1 MAGVDICTVQEL
13 MGHKSISITV
23 RFSHP
28 APKHTLAAV
37 ERLAE
42 VGSEAPTDS
51 KTSTGASEQA
61 QLEPTYVQ

>member
-1 MAGVDICTVQEL
+1 
-13 MGHKSISITV
+13 MGHKGISITV